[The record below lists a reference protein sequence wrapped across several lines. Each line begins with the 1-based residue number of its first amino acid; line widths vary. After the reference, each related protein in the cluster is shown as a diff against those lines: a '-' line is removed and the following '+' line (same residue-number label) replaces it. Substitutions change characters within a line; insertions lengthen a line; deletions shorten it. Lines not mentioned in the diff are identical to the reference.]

1 MNTKSVRTIAD
12 IARLAGVSKSTVSR
26 ALNNSPLIGEE
37 TKEQIRAIAR
47 KHNFEIN
54 ASARQLSLK
63 QSNIIAYVTHAYH
76 KDFSVADLFGLEIM
90 GGISSGLAALGY
102 DLLVIHV
109 DPNDT
114 KWARK
119 YLDGGRVDGFI
130 LMTSTRKQTHVK
142 ALLELGA
149 PFITWGMPHSGQ
161 KYCSVSGDNING
173 GKLATKHLIDAGR
186 TKIGFIGGPD
196 EEVEVI
202 QRLAGYKSALQD
214 AGLQVS
220 AELITYGDFSNTS
233 GAEAMQ
239 RLLECNPS
247 IDAVFVNS
255 DLMAIAAMD
264 VIRAHGKRVPEDI
277 AVVGY
282 DDLSIAANSNP
293 PLTTIRQNIP
303 LAGKMLAQNLIQ
315 LLQTKVATNVSIPVD
330 LIIRKSA

>member
-12 IARLAGVSKSTVSR
+12 IAKLAGVSKSTVSR

-37 TKEQIRAIAR
+37 TKEQIRSIAR
-47 KHNFEIN
+47 QHNFEIN
-54 ASARQLSLK
+54 VSARQLSLK

-76 KDFSVADLFGLEIM
+76 QDFSVADLFGLEIM

-161 KYCSVSGDNING
+161 KYCSVSGDNVNG
-173 GKLATKHLIDAGR
+173 GKLATKHLIDSGR
-186 TKIGFIGGPD
+186 RKIGFIGGPED
-196 EEVEVI
+196 EVEVQ
-202 QRLAGYKSALQD
+202 QRLTGYKTALQE
-214 AGLQVS
+214 AGM
-220 AELITYGDFSNTS
+220 EIKTDRIIYGDFSNTS
-233 GAEAMQ
+233 GAKAMAKLMEQ
-239 RLLECNPS
+239 VPDL
-247 IDAVFVNS
+247 DAVFINS

-264 VIRAHGKRVPEDI
+264 IIREHGKEVPKEI

-282 DDLSIAANSNP
+282 DDLSVAANSNP
-293 PLTTIRQNIP
+293 PLTTIRQNVP

-315 LLQTKVATNVSIPVD
+315 FLQTKVATNVSIPVD

>member
-12 IARLAGVSKSTVSR
+12 IAKLAGVSKSTVSR

-37 TKEQIRAIAR
+37 TREQIRAIAR

-63 QSNIIAYVTHAYH
+63 QTNIIGYVTHAYH

-90 GGISSGLAALGY
+90 GGISNGLASLGY
-102 DLLVIHV
+102 DLLVMHV
-109 DPNDT
+109 DPHDT
-114 KWARK
+114 KWAQK

-173 GKLATKHLIDAGR
+173 GKLATRHLIESGR
-186 TKIGFIGGPD
+186 RRIGFIGGPD
-196 EEVEVI
+196 GEIEVQ
-202 QRLAGYKSALQD
+202 QRLEGYKAALQE
-214 AGLQVS
+214 AGM
-220 AELITYGDFSNTS
+220 EIHEGLITYGDFSNTS
-233 GAEAMQ
+233 GAQAMV
-239 RLLECNPS
+239 RLLKQVPDL
-247 IDAVFVNS
+247 DAVFINS

-264 VIRAHGKRVPEDI
+264 AIREHGKSVPGDI

-282 DDLSIAANSNP
+282 DDLSVAANSNP
-293 PLTTIRQNIP
+293 PLTTIRQNIT
-303 LAGKMLAQNLIQ
+303 LAGRMLAQNLVQ
-315 LLQTKVATNVSIPVD
+315 FLQTKVATNVSIPVD
-330 LIIRKSA
+330 LIVRKST

>member
-26 ALNNSPLIGEE
+26 ALNDSPLIGDE

-47 KHNFEIN
+47 KHNFELN

-90 GGISSGLAALGY
+90 GGISNGLASLGY

-109 DPNDT
+109 DPHDT

-130 LMTSTRKQTHVK
+130 LMTSTRKQVHVK

-161 KYCSVSGDNING
+161 KYCSVSGDNVNG
-173 GKLATKHLIDAGR
+173 GKLATKHLIDKGR
-186 TKIGFIGGPD
+186 RKIGFIGGPD
-196 EEVEVI
+196 GELEVQ
-202 QRLAGYKSALQD
+202 QRLEGYKAALLEAGIEVD
-214 AGLQVS
+214 ADF
-220 AELITYGDFSNTS
+220 ITHGDFSNTS
-233 GAEAMQ
+233 GAEAMA
-239 RLLECNPS
+239 RLLKQAPQL
-247 IDAVFVNS
+247 DAVFINS

-264 VIRAHGKRVPEDI
+264 TIREHGKSVPEDI

-293 PLTTIRQNIP
+293 PLTTIRQNIT
-303 LAGKMLAQNLIQ
+303 LAGRVLAQNLIQ
-315 LLQTKVATNVSIPVD
+315 FLQTKVATNVSIPVE
-330 LIIRKSA
+330 LIVRKST